1 MPPPCFQRP
10 WHSNSWVGAPFWDIL
25 RAMPTRPLC
34 PLKNSQLASPA
45 AFAITPSPARGCPY
59 RNRADGAA
67 RGAASRMTPM
77 YRAKLRGPAESA
89 GTCRIA
95 TGARENSLAQD
106 ESATP
111 ILSPV
116 AFISAS
122 ATWFT

>member
-1 MPPPCFQRP
+1 
-10 WHSNSWVGAPFWDIL
+10 
-25 RAMPTRPLC
+25 
-34 PLKNSQLASPA
+34 
-45 AFAITPSPARGCPY
+45 
-59 RNRADGAA
+59 
-67 RGAASRMTPM
+67 MTPM
-77 YRAKLRGPAESA
+77 YLAKLRGPAESA

-95 TGARENSLAQD
+95 TGARESSLAQD

>member
-1 MPPPCFQRP
+1 
-10 WHSNSWVGAPFWDIL
+10 
-25 RAMPTRPLC
+25 
-34 PLKNSQLASPA
+34 
-45 AFAITPSPARGCPY
+45 
-59 RNRADGAA
+59 
-67 RGAASRMTPM
+67 MTPM

-89 GTCRIA
+89 GRCRIA

-116 AFISAS
+116 AFIRAS